1 MLSAV
6 PRVTPGVVR
15 PARARSKLSSVSP
28 ALAPRRTFP
37 PTRHS
42 IVLGLS
48 SGDEPRRRA
57 AAEVLV
63 RAYWAP
69 VAALLQ
75 FRWNL
80 ERPDAEDLTQEFFAS
95 AIAKEWFAKYDPAL
109 GRFRTFLRTCVDRFA
124 GGAAKAQS
132 RLKRGGGIPNE
143 PLEAADAAL
152 AHAPDEFDARIHAE
166 WVRGVLA
173 LALETFQQEAEGAGK
188 GTQFAVFRAYDVD
201 DPPDDRRPSYRDLAI
216 RFDVSETQV
225 TNYLNWSRREFR
237 RHVLD
242 ALRALSGNDAEFRED
257 ARDLLGARPL

>member
-1 MLSAV
+1 MLVA
-6 PRVTPGVVR
+6 
-15 PARARSKLSSVSP
+15 ARGQSTSVARRAPSRSKLSSVSP

-48 SGDEPRRRA
+48 SDAEPERRDA
-57 AAEVLV
+57 ADVLV

-69 VAALLQ
+69 VAALLR
-75 FRWNL
+75 FRWSL
-80 ERPDAEDLTQEFFAS
+80 ERADAEDLAQEFFAT
-95 AIAKEWFAKYDPAL
+95 AIEKEWFAKYDPER

-124 GGAAKAQS
+124 GGAAKAQN

-143 PLEAADAAL
+143 PIEAADAAL
-152 AHAPDEFDARIHAE
+152 AHAPDEYDARIHAE

-173 LALETFQQEAEGAGK
+173 LALETFRQNAETAGK
-188 GTQFAVFRAYDVD
+188 TTQFEVFQAYDVD
-201 DPPDDRRPSYRDLAI
+201 DPPDERRPSYRDLAI
-216 RFDVSETQV
+216 RFDVPESQV

-257 ARDLLGARPL
+257 ARELLGARPL